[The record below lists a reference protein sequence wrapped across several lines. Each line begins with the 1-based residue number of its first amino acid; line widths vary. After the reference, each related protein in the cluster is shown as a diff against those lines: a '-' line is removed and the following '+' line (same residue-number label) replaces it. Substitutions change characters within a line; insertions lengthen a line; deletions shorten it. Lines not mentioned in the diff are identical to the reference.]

1 MKHRRLSLLT
11 VRAPRNTV
19 QGCRIRQLYRS
30 FISKLDPTNP
40 EHQAMAL
47 TASEL
52 TVAAEEAR
60 ARLLAGDLAA
70 EQPTVRLENSARR
83 ARLDLKGKAEAI
95 TDETDDWMKLQEEA
109 DHIAEERRNAEANRE
124 TT

>member
-1 MKHRRLSLLT
+1 MKYHRPSLLT
-11 VRAPRNTV
+11 VRALRNTV

-30 FISKLDPTNP
+30 ISKLDPKNP

-52 TVAAEEAR
+52 TVAAEDAR
-60 ARLLAGDLAA
+60 SRLLAGDLTA

-83 ARLDLKGKAEAI
+83 ARLDPKGNAKSI
-95 TDETDDWMKLQEEA
+95 DDANDPYSDFLREQEE
-109 DHIAEERRNAEANRE
+109 DERA
-124 TT
+124 